1 MIKHDRLELSSPR
14 SADIAPLTGVAI
26 TEPST
31 VVDSG
36 DGTED
41 TDTGKG
47 NMVATPSENS
57 DEFCTTLINIP
68 RRTSSRIMILS

>member
-26 TEPST
+26 TEPSA

-41 TDTGKG
+41 MGKG
-47 NMVATPSENS
+47 NMVETPSENS

-68 RRTSSRIMILS
+68 RRTSSRIMISS

>member
-26 TEPST
+26 TEPSA

-41 TDTGKG
+41 MGKG

-57 DEFCTTLINIP
+57 EEFCTTLINML
-68 RRTSSRIMILS
+68 RRTSSRIMISS

>member
-26 TEPST
+26 TKPSA

-36 DGTED
+36 DDTED
-41 TDTGKG
+41 IGKG

-57 DEFCTTLINIP
+57 DEFCTALINML
-68 RRTSSRIMILS
+68 RRRSSRTMISS